1 MEAVKMDIAILQWK
15 VYVRLIHETITCID
29 CIHFFRYQDSRD
41 STNIRIFPTIK
52 EGVYYCEW
60 NCVCTKCG
68 KLYGKSMEIDYN
80 AIQNAEKVYD
90 NARAAA
96 LFNYAFLTTKETSFS
111 FTFNKSAIA
120 LYSNIE
126 SMGNG

>member
-1 MEAVKMDIAILQWK
+1 MEAVKMNEAILQWK

-41 STNIRIFPTIK
+41 STQILIFPTLK
-52 EGVYYCEW
+52 EGVYFCEW

-80 AIQNAEKVYD
+80 AIKNAE
-90 NARAAA
+90 NW
-96 LFNYAFLTTKETSFS
+96 
-111 FTFNKSAIA
+111 
-120 LYSNIE
+120 
-126 SMGNG
+126 